1 MDVYRQIA
9 MMYARQAVAPLSAYG
24 VAMWLYLLHRANLA
38 RWQMPLVLRE
48 SEICGACGMSHVTYI
63 KTRRALVE
71 GAISGM
77 CRSRGAG
84 RRIIGLSSYMGS
96 EEGVS

>member
-9 MMYARQAVAPLSAYG
+9 AMYARQAVAPLSAYG

-48 SEICGACGMSHVTYI
+48 AEIIGACGMSHVTYI
-63 KTRRALVE
+63 HTRRALVE
-71 GAISGM
+71 GGYI
-77 CRSRGAG
+77 RYVPQPG
-84 RRIIGLSSYMGS
+84 RMSPHYWIEQLYG
-96 EEGVS
+96 

>member
-63 KTRRALVE
+63 KTRRALAE
-71 GAISGM
+71 GGYI
-77 CRSRGAG
+77 RYVPQPG
-84 RRIIGLSSYMGS
+84 RRSPHYWIEQLYGQ
-96 EEGVS
+96 